1 MTETNE
7 CLICSCDCS
16 LNDLIEYPNKNVSCK
31 CKFHI
36 HKKCSEKLK
45 NEWGNKCP
53 MCFKEY
59 EVIEIDITNENNNN
73 TENNTEN
80 NNTENNIIISY
91 EIEENSNNNK
101 CGSIIASVLF
111 FSIQFMVIG
120 LLVHF
125 A

>member
-7 CLICSCDCS
+7 CLICSVCDP
-16 LNDLIEYPNKNVSCK
+16 LNDLIEYPNENVSCE

-45 NEWGNKCP
+45 NEWSNKCP

-59 EVIEIDITNENNNN
+59 EVIEINITD
-73 TENNTEN
+73 EN

-101 CGSIIASVLF
+101 CGPIIASVLF

>member
-7 CLICSCDCS
+7 CLICSLCDPI
-16 LNDLIEYPNKNVSCK
+16 NDLIEYPNKNVYCE

-45 NEWGNKCP
+45 NEWSNKCP

-59 EVIEIDITNENNNN
+59 EVIEINITD
-73 TENNTEN
+73 
-80 NNTENNIIISY
+80 ENNIIISN
-91 EIEENSNNNK
+91 EIEENSNKK
-101 CGSIIASVLF
+101 CGAIVASFFF
-111 FSIQFMVIG
+111 FSIQFVAIA
-120 LLVHF
+120 LLVHY